1 MAAEVKIPLPEGMSQ
16 EDFLKLFNTFQ
27 KQRVATGAR
36 DKAVRS
42 ATKDLI
48 ALHKPEYEKIL
59 EKYLPKGK

>member
-1 MAAEVKIPLPEGMSQ
+1 MAEVKIPLPEGMSQ

-48 ALHKPEYEKIL
+48 TAHKAEYEKIL
-59 EKYLPKGK
+59 EKYLPKTK